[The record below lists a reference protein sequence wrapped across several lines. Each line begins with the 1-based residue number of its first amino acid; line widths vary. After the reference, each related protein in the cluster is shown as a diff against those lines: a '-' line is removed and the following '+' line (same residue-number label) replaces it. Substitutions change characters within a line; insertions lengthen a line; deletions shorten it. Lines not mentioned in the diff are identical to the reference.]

1 MPTQANFP
9 QVDFLVKGDADP
21 GQMPG
26 FKPFLIFHPA
36 MTRFLSDLSKVLRN
50 DKEAAQYSD
59 VATFAFF
66 FRCANLA
73 ALEKTYASLKK
84 SCVGRGVTFH
94 IAPSNVPVNFAY
106 SLAVGL
112 LSGNACIVRLSEKQF
127 PQVDIICK
135 AIQEVLHRKVHAG
148 IRDYLAIVR
157 YTHSDEINACFSKF
171 CDIRIIWG
179 GDNTIARIRRAP
191 LPARAFDVTFA
202 DRYSMGVI
210 DAEAYLALDDK
221 YGAAVGFFNDTYL
234 FDQNA
239 CTSPRLLV
247 WIGCG
252 EIVEKAKAVFWE
264 TVDRVLADK
273 GYENEPITVVD
284 KFSAVCS
291 AALCLADI
299 KVENSRQNTAMR
311 VKLNRLD
318 SALPDHACGG
328 GVFYEYT
335 DTGLDALM
343 KIISRKYQTLTY
355 IGFDPG
361 ALRDAVIESGATGI
375 DRIVP
380 FGRASDFSLI
390 WDGYDLIRQLSRM
403 VDAQ

>member
-1 MPTQANFP
+1 MSTQVNVP

-21 GQMPG
+21 GKMPG
-26 FKPFLIFHPA
+26 FKPFTIFHPV
-36 MTRFLSDLSKVLRN
+36 MIGFLSDLSKALRN
-50 DKEAAQYSD
+50 DRESVQYPD

-66 FRCANLA
+66 CRSANLA
-73 ALEKTYASLKK
+73 ALEKLYVPFKK
-84 SCVGRGVTFH
+84 KCVGRGVTFH

-135 AIQEVLHRKVHAG
+135 AIQEVLDRKVHAG
-148 IRDYLAIVR
+148 IRNYLVIVR
-157 YTHSDEINACFSKF
+157 YAHSDEMNAFFSRL
-171 CDIRIIWG
+171 CDTRIIWG
-179 GDNTIARIRRAP
+179 GDSTIARIRRAP

-210 DAEAYLALDDK
+210 DAEAYLGVDDK
-221 YGAAVGFFNDTYL
+221 YRVAVGFFNDTYL

-239 CTSPRLLV
+239 CTSPRLLI
-247 WIGCG
+247 WIGSQ
-252 EIVEKAKAVFWE
+252 ETVEKAKAVFWK
-264 TVDRVLADK
+264 TVEQVLADK
-273 GYENEPITVVD
+273 GYKNEPITVVD
-284 KFSAVCS
+284 KFSAVCG

-299 KVENSRQNTAMR
+299 KVENSRQNTVMR

-318 SALPDHACGG
+318 SALPDHALGG

-355 IGFDPG
+355 IGFDPK
-361 ALRDAVIESGATGI
+361 ALRDAVIENGVTGI

-403 VDAQ
+403 VDA